1 MILGFKVLEKMKIK
15 IVILFLLLFSL
26 SFTYDASNIN
36 NAYRLYRDK
45 NYKKAAELL
54 EEEIKTTPILKIEY
68 YEMLANAYMYMKDYN
83 NMLRVARDGIIV
95 NRFSHKLYFQ
105 KGYAL
110 YKLGKTNEAIEPIR
124 HSLIL
129 NPDDAY
135 MNNFLGLLYLYTE
148 DYKLAEASFLKA
160 NIYSTNNIVY
170 MINLAAT
177 YERDKNYVSALKIY
191 EDVYNIDKTYRNVAE
206 SINRVKNYL
215 GYTNEDIKVVNTVET
230 AHNEDTEVNLIN
242 PIENTNQ
249 TVITNNIYTNNII
262 NTNST
267 VNTNDTNSSTT
278 NQ

>member
-15 IVILFLLLFSL
+15 ILILFLLLFSL

-36 NAYRLYRDK
+36 NAYRLYRAK

-54 EEEIKTTPILKIEY
+54 EEEIKTTPTLKIEY

-110 YKLGKTNEAIEPIR
+110 YKLGKTNEAIEPVR
-124 HSLIL
+124 HSLI
-129 NPDDAY
+129 
-135 MNNFLGLLYLYTE
+135 LYLYTE

>member
-1 MILGFKVLEKMKIK
+1 MKIK
-15 IVILFLLLFSL
+15 IFIFFLLFFSL

-36 NAYRLYRDK
+36 NAYIFYQAK
-45 NYKKAAELL
+45 NYKKASELL

-68 YEMLANAYMYMKDYN
+68 YEMLANSYMYMKDYT

-124 HSLIL
+124 HSLLL

-148 DYKLAEASFLKA
+148 DYKLAEAAFLKA
-160 NIYSTNNIVY
+160 NIYSTNNVVY

-177 YERDKNYVSALKIY
+177 YERDKNYISALKIY
-191 EDVYNIDKTYRNVAE
+191 EDVYSIDKTYRNVAE

-215 GYTNEDIKVVNTVET
+215 GYTNEDIKVANTVET
-230 AHNEDTEVNLIN
+230 SHNEDTEVNSIN

-249 TVITNNIYTNNII
+249 AADNSYSTNIVNNTNNTI
-262 NTNST
+262 N
-267 VNTNDTNSSTT
+267 TT

>member
-1 MILGFKVLEKMKIK
+1 MKIK
-15 IVILFLLLFSL
+15 ILILFLLLFSL

-36 NAYRLYRDK
+36 NAYRLYRAK

-148 DYKLAEASFLKA
+148 DYNLAEAAFLKA
-160 NIYSTNNIVY
+160 NIYSTNNVVY

-177 YERDKNYVSALKIY
+177 YERDKNYESALKIY
-191 EDVYNIDKTYRNVAE
+191 ENVYSIDKTYRNVAE

-242 PIENTNQ
+242 PMENTNQ
-249 TVITNNIYTNNII
+249 IDTNNTYSTNAINTNNI
-262 NTNST
+262 
-267 VNTNDTNSSTT
+267 VNTNEIVNTT